1 MAYGV
6 DASNKPVLD
15 PAKAMLTI
23 TGQKY
28 KFCDGVTRR
37 SFLKIGGLTMGGLSL
52 PQILQAEEKQGT
64 KRSHKA
70 IINIFLPGGPPHQDM
85 WDMKPNAPK
94 EIRGELKEI
103 PTNIPGTRICELFPR
118 MAKMMDKFT
127 VIRSMVGATGGG
139 GGEVGVGWGGGG
151 GDRKSVV

>member
-1 MAYGV
+1 
-6 DASNKPVLD
+6 
-15 PAKAMLTI
+15 
-23 TGQKY
+23 
-28 KFCDGVTRR
+28 
-37 SFLKIGGLTMGGLSL
+37 MGGLSL
-52 PQILQAEEKQGT
+52 PQILQAEASQGI
-64 KRSHKA
+64 KRGHKA

-127 VIRSMVGATGGG
+127 VIRSMVGAEGGHDA
-139 GGEVGVGWGGGG
+139 W
-151 GDRKSVV
+151 

>member
-1 MAYGV
+1 MEWTFLVKNGIKPRIARKGAESNYGIQT
-6 DASNKPVLD
+6 NLF
-15 PAKAMLTI
+15 AMITI
-23 TGQKY
+23 LGEKY

-37 SFLKIGGLTMGGLSL
+37 SFLKIGGLTMGGLAL
-52 PQILQAEEKQGT
+52 PQILQAEEKQGI

-70 IINIFLPGGPPHQDM
+70 VINIFLPGGPPHQDM

-103 PTNIPGTRICELFPR
+103 PTNIPGTRICELLPR

-127 VIRSMVGATGGG
+127 VIRSMFGA
-139 GGEVGVGWGGGG
+139 
-151 GDRKSVV
+151 